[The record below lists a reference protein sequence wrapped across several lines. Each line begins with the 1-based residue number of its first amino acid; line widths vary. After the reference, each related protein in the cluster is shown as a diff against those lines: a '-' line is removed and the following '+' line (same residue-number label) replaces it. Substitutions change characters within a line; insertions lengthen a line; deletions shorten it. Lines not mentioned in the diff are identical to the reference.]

1 MMMDYSIY
9 TKLAYCYCTNCFLL
23 CLTIFR
29 IDNFYVR
36 GRECP
41 RHSGLE
47 SLPLLRHCRDPM
59 QSQHSKKYQ
68 IFKKVGDNYVIAAN
82 EHFVKK
88 IYYLV
93 YDRNHIYCIFF
104 IKVSISTDKSDS
116 YFPGNAVHFTVN
128 STKRSTVYLLTVDEG
143 ILHTQSVLDVNVQE
157 VPLITL

>member
-1 MMMDYSIY
+1 MSASKGHSDIQMLLLDNLAVKLNEKKSLHKMMMDYSIY

-59 QSQHSKKYQ
+59 QSQQSPRNIK
-68 IFKKVGDNYVIAAN
+68 IFKKVGDDYVIAAN

-104 IKVSISTDKSDS
+104 
-116 YFPGNAVHFTVN
+116 Y
-128 STKRSTVYLLTVDEG
+128 
-143 ILHTQSVLDVNVQE
+143 
-157 VPLITL
+157 